1 MNKLEIVML
10 RGSSGGAYPFH
21 AHPIHTKLENT
32 GAVYALTNRKSD
44 AGGRDYH
51 SIICIGQTDEL
62 GETVARHRKTPW
74 LRENAGNCVCLYFEK
89 DEKQRLKM
97 EIDLNQYYS
106 PCVKLVKPVAVSLP
120 QRFNLHP

>member
-44 AGGRDYH
+44 AGGREFH
-51 SIICIGQTDEL
+51 SIICIGQTHEL
-62 GETVARHRKTPW
+62 AETITRHRKTPW
-74 LRENAGNCVCLYFEK
+74 LREHDGNCVCLYFEK
-89 DEKQRLKM
+89 DKKQRSKM
-97 EIDLNQYYS
+97 VIDLNQYYS
-106 PCVKLVKPVAVSLP
+106 PCVKLVKPIVVSLP
-120 QRFNLHP
+120 RRYNLHP